1 MRYAIIKG
9 ATARLRATVYT
20 DDGVTAANI
29 AGASITIIFKKN
41 ARDLDS
47 AALFSITPTV
57 LSAGDGTIEG
67 ELTAAQ
73 TNDLSY
79 PVLYFEIIAKLS
91 GGSFIRSGEQELRL
105 CTNVLKVLY

>member
-1 MRYAIIKG
+1 MSLEIVKG
-9 ATARLRATVYT
+9 ATAQIQATVYT
-20 DDGVTAANI
+20 DDRITPANLT
-29 AGASITIIFKKN
+29 GASITIIFKKN

-47 AALFSITPTV
+47 AALFSITPAI